1 MKSDTKKSDYAKS
14 RQVLLELY
22 MGIGISSAFFAALG
36 IFTMRPYYSFFLG
49 LLAGTAIAALCVW
62 WLYDDLD
69 AALDMTEK
77 HAKGFM
83 TLHSMARLLSRLAV
97 MAVAYLI
104 GGWQPFVG
112 SAVGILSTKIGAYL
126 HPFIS
131 KKITKTYTPPDLSF
145 VPEEDD
151 EDTEEELS
159 EYQYSR
165 PFRK

>member
-1 MKSDTKKSDYAKS
+1 MKDKS

-22 MGIGISSAFFAALG
+22 MGIGFSFMLFAVIG
-36 IFTMRPYYSFFLG
+36 SFTMRPYLPFLLG
-49 LLAGTAIAALCVW
+49 LLAGILVAALCVW

-83 TLHSMARLLSRLAV
+83 TLHSIVRLLSRLAV
-97 MAVAYLI
+97 MAAAYLI

-112 SAVGILSTKIGAYL
+112 AAVGILSTKIGAYM

-131 KKITKTYTPPDLSF
+131 KKITKTYTPPDLTF
-145 VPEEDD
+145 VPEEED
-151 EDTEEELS
+151 EEENELS
-159 EYQYSR
+159 EFQYSR

>member
-1 MKSDTKKSDYAKS
+1 MKDKS

-22 MGIGISSAFFAALG
+22 MGIGFSFAFFAVLG
-36 IFTMRPYYSFFLG
+36 IFTMRPYISFLLG
-49 LLAGTAIAALCVW
+49 LVSGVGVAALCVW

-83 TLHSMARLLSRLAV
+83 TLHSIARLLSRLAV
-97 MAVAYLI
+97 MAVAYIL
-104 GGWQPFVG
+104 GGWPPFVG
-112 SAVGILSTKIGAYL
+112 AAVGILSTKIGAYL

-131 KKITKTYTPPDLSF
+131 KKTTRTYTPPDLTF
-145 VPEEDD
+145 VPDEDD
-151 EDTEEELS
+151 EEDENELS
-159 EYQYSR
+159 ERQYLS